1 MKKISILIST
11 AVLISAATMAQGK
24 SSFGVRAGI
33 NFQNINGKDS
43 DGDKL
48 QNTLTTGF
56 NAGINAEIPVGVDFY
71 LQPGVLF
78 SQKGAK
84 LKNYD
89 YMGQTYNGT
98 LKLSYVEVPLNMVY
112 KPLLGNGRFL
122 IGFGP
127 YIGFGIGGKAELTN
141 PSTDYNVEYKK
152 DVTVSD
158 LNNTPFYYKPMDAGA
173 NILVGYEFSNNL
185 SFQLNSQLGLT
196 KINSTVNGSN
206 TGETAHR
213 NTGFG
218 LSLGYRF

>member
-1 MKKISILIST
+1 MSI
-11 AVLISAATMAQGK
+11 AVLISAAAMPQGK
-24 SSFGVRAGI
+24 SSFGLRAGI

-56 NAGINAEIPVGVDFY
+56 NAGVNAELPVGVDFY
-71 LQPGVLF
+71 LQPGVLY

-84 LKNYD
+84 LKNYG
-89 YMGQTYNGT
+89 YMGTVSNGT
-98 LKLSYVEVPLNMVY
+98 LKLSYVEVPVNLVY
-112 KPLLGNGRFL
+112 KPLLGTGRML
-122 IGFGP
+122 IGAGP

-141 PSTDYNVEYKK
+141 PPGDYKVEYNN
-152 DVTVSD
+152 DVTISD
-158 LNNTPFYYKPMDAGA
+158 LNNTPFQYKPMDAGA
-173 NILVGYEFSNNL
+173 NILVGYEFSNKL

-196 KINSTVNGSN
+196 KINSKLNGSY
-206 TGETAHR
+206 TGEAAHR

>member
-1 MKKISILIST
+1 MKKISMLLSI
-11 AVLISAATMAQGK
+11 AVLISATAMTQGK
-24 SSFGVRAGI
+24 SSFGLRAGI
-33 NFQNINGKDS
+33 NFQNINGKDN
-43 DGDKL
+43 DGNKL

-56 NAGINAEIPVGVDFY
+56 NAGVNIELPVGADFY
-71 LQPGVLF
+71 LQPGVLY

-84 LKNYD
+84 LKNYG
-89 YMGQTYNGT
+89 YMGMVMNGT
-98 LKLSYVEVPLNMVY
+98 LKLSYVEIPINMVY
-112 KPLLGNGRFL
+112 KPLLCNGRML

-127 YIGFGIGGKAELTN
+127 YIGFGIGGKAEVTN
-141 PSTDYNVEYKK
+141 PSADYNVEYKK
-152 DVTVSD
+152 DVTTAD

-196 KINSTVNGSN
+196 KINSKLNGSH
-206 TGETAHR
+206 TGEAAHR

>member
-1 MKKISILIST
+1 MKKISILMSI
-11 AVLISAATMAQGK
+11 AVLISAAAMAQGK
-24 SSFGVRAGI
+24 SSFGLRAGI

-56 NAGINAEIPVGVDFY
+56 NAGVNAELPVGVDFY
-71 LQPGVLF
+71 LQPGVLY

-84 LKNYD
+84 LKNYE
-89 YMGQTYNGT
+89 YMGQVHNGT
-98 LKLSYVEVPLNMVY
+98 LKLSYVEIPVNLVY
-112 KPLLGNGRFL
+112 KPLLGNGRML

-141 PSTDYNVEYKK
+141 PPGDYNVEYKK

-158 LNNTPFYYKPMDAGA
+158 LNNTPFHYKPMDAGA

-185 SFQLNSQLGLT
+185 SFQLNSQLGLA
-196 KINSTVNGSN
+196 KINSTVSGSN
-206 TGETAHR
+206 TGEAAHR